1 MQWHGLATAAS
12 HRKFL
17 AAEGLLGVNPAP
29 LHIKPDLSHQY
40 PSQKSELIHK
50 SGLGTGM
57 ELGYDASLC
66 CLPCPLLTQK
76 AHSCPIPPLSTT
88 PTLPSPVLYLHGLAG
103 VSMVVGACGSIF
115 MVLLWQS
122 ETVDRAFFQCS
133 MHLKRSGL

>member
-88 PTLPSPVLYLHGLAG
+88 TPLSPFFPPLCCTYMVWQVFQWLSVHVG
-103 VSMVVGACGSIF
+103 VSLWCFCDKVKLWTVHSSSAACI
-115 MVLLWQS
+115 
-122 ETVDRAFFQCS
+122 
-133 MHLKRSGL
+133 